1 MIAVIAETECNPR
14 RKESIMP
21 VPIAKDDC
29 IQQESILVGS
39 ILHLFAMHFVVFR
52 ID

>member
-39 ILHLFAMHFVVFR
+39 ILHFVCDAFR
-52 ID
+52 CVSY